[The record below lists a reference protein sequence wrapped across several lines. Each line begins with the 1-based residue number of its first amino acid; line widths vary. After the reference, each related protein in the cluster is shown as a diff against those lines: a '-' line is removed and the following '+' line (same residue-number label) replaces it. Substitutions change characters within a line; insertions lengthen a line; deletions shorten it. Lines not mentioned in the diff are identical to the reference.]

1 MAALCAALSKWPRFW
16 VVAPGGSVLRSYQR
30 PLSDAPAAE
39 EEDFSPPHFED
50 QVIREDSGQEPFWA
64 ALLRLA
70 SGMKEAGD
78 WERTALGSHDD

>member
-1 MAALCAALSKWPRFW
+1 MR
-16 VVAPGGSVLRSYQR
+16 QR
-30 PLSDAPAAE
+30 AE

-70 SGMKEAGD
+70 SGMKEAGA
-78 WERTALGSHDD
+78 WERTELGPHDD